1 MGWWYLWWFGGIF
14 GICGGLVVSGVFGG
28 VCGGLVV
35 SVGGLAI
42 LFFLWVCYYLWC
54 LGGIGDVLVVFVMV

>member
-1 MGWWYLWWFGGIF
+1 M
-14 GICGGLVVSGVFGG
+14 VSGVFGS

-42 LFFLWVCYYLWC
+42 LFFLWVCYYVWC